1 MPLAALRPVHWTVD
15 ESGRPLV
22 RVSIPNCH
30 RPAVLLG
37 EDYAA
42 LMLAGVS
49 PNWFIN
55 QNGRKLW
62 YVRTPVG
69 VNGRPDTV
77 ARLILGVGKGA
88 RVKYVDG
95 NRLNLRR
102 ENLYVEQTR
111 RLKKASGASASD
123 NATASPENGSHRRNR
138 SSLSWVQPLTAQ
150 IETAVSRTTMVAL
163 ILAEAA
169 HADVLG

>member
-1 MPLAALRPVHWTVD
+1 MPLAALRPVHWTLD
-15 ESGRPLV
+15 DSGRPLV
-22 RVSIPNCH
+22 QVSIPNCH

-77 ARLILGVGKGA
+77 ARLILGASNGA

-111 RLKKASGASASD
+111 CSKRLPRAASQSA
-123 NATASPENGSHRRNR
+123 
-138 SSLSWVQPLTAQ
+138 AQ
-150 IETAVSRTTMVAL
+150 GPNVT
-163 ILAEAA
+163 
-169 HADVLG
+169 GG